1 MASRM
6 KNLSTALSD
15 VKTRTI
21 ILGTLGVLFVA
32 VIIGVIGFNRKADTV
47 QSQAS
52 LQQAPQNIESIPG
65 LTPTSPEYTKLQQ
78 QLNVKR
84 QQQAVQTS
92 QSFVPTVVNK
102 ADTSAAAGGGA
113 SMLGLNN
120 DTPDTTAADSASLKA
135 QMTAIQQQMTDQQ
148 QQLQALNNQQLQQ
161 ATQALQQS
169 MTNEAQSLTASWAGP
184 TTAPQQSYV
193 EGTAAK
199 EIMQQEQE
207 EAAAA
212 SATPPSPP
220 IIKAGTIL
228 FASLNTSV
236 DSDQPGPVL
245 ATIVAGD
252 FYNTRLLGSIQQT
265 QDVSGLNRP
274 ESVQLNFTTM
284 SLPDKATTITINAV
298 AIDPDTARTA
308 LASDV
313 DHHYMLRYGTMF
325 ASAFL
330 QGYGTAITQ
339 SGSTTTNFVSGG
351 QTTQL
356 QNLKP
361 WEEVAA
367 GFGQV
372 GQQWGNQ
379 LNQIFNRPNT
389 ITVNAGTSMGILFL
403 SDVTLDAPSL
413 APKLSTSSTTTT
425 SSTFSQKTSS

>member
-6 KNLSTALSD
+6 KNLSVALSD
-15 VKTRTI
+15 MKTRTI
-21 ILGTLGVLFVA
+21 ILGTLGILFVA
-32 VIIGVIGFNRKADTV
+32 VIIGVIGFNRKESDV

-52 LQQAPQNIESIPG
+52 LQQAPQNIQSIPG

-78 QLNVKR
+78 QLNTKR

-102 ADTSAAAGGGA
+102 ADTSGTSGGA
-113 SMLGLNN
+113 SILGFNN
-120 DTPDTTAADSASLKA
+120 DTSAAPDADTANLKA
-135 QMTAIQQQMTDQQ
+135 QMTAIQQQMADQQ

-161 ATQALQQS
+161 ATQTLQQN
-169 MTNEAQSLTASWAGP
+169 MTNEAQSLTASWAGA
-184 TTAPQQSYV
+184 TTVPQQSYV
-193 EGTAAK
+193 EGTAAADVAK
-199 EIMQQEQE
+199 QEQ

-212 SATPPSPP
+212 ASVTPPSPP

-245 ATIVAGD
+245 ATIVTGD

-403 SDVTLDAPSL
+403 ADVTLDAPSL
-413 APKLSTSSTTTT
+413 APKLSTSTTTTT
-425 SSTFSQKTSS
+425 SSMYSQKTSS